1 MKIFHY
7 FIYYAF
13 ASYLPSYDRW
23 KFFGKLAT
31 IVRRFICR
39 RLFFST
45 AEIFS
50 VGRGVDFGYL
60 GHHITMD
67 DHANLGNYLK
77 IKGNG
82 DLYVGKHV
90 LMGDDVII
98 NTQDHKYLK
107 PEGYDEFVIGSVSI
121 GDYVWVGDRAIILRG
136 VTIGEHSIIG
146 AGSVV
151 TRDIPSYSI
160 AAGNPARVIKSRKD

>member
-1 MKIFHY
+1 MKIIYY
-7 FIYYAF
+7 FLYYAF
-13 ASYLPSYDRW
+13 AARLPSYDRW
-23 KFFGKLAT
+23 KCFGRMAT
-31 IVRRFICR
+31 VVRRMICR
-39 RLFFST
+39 KLFRET
-45 AEIFS
+45 NGAFS

-60 GHHITMD
+60 GHHIFLN

-82 DLYVGKHV
+82 NLHVGKHV

-107 PEGYDEFVIGSVSI
+107 PEGYDEFVTGNVSI
-121 GDYVWVGDRAIILRG
+121 GDYVWVGDRVIILRG
-136 VTIGEHSIIG
+136 VNIGEHSILG

-151 TRDIPSYSI
+151 TRDIPSHSVV
-160 AAGNPARVIKSRKD
+160 AGNPARVIKSRKE